1 MPRNGVILMN
11 IKQKQTLA
19 SKTANIIINLILK
32 LSDEDII
39 RLTDL
44 LCEELRKRGIE
55 YVRGCSGFYD

>member
-1 MPRNGVILMN
+1 MN